1 MSPIKFTI
9 EKVKLQLASS
19 TSYDNVTF
27 TSSWPVLLSW
37 LPVWRLPSL
46 QVRLPS

>member
-1 MSPIKFTI
+1 MSCVKFI
-9 EKVKLQLASS
+9 NEKVKLQLASS
-19 TSYDNVTF
+19 TSYDDVAF
-27 TSSWPVLLSW
+27 TSSSVLLSW